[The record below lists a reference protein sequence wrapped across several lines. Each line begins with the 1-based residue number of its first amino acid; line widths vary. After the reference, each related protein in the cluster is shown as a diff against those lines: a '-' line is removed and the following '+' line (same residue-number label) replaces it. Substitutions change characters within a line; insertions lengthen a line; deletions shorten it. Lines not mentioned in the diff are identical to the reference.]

1 VYPFLTV
8 ASFFTIYTTISSKK
22 PYLSK
27 TLFFACMR
35 THFVQI
41 PKIAKKFAI
50 ATVQKILQML
60 VQKGLNFVTQ
70 SLDFE
75 GLKVFFC

>member
-1 VYPFLTV
+1 
-8 ASFFTIYTTISSKK
+8 
-22 PYLSK
+22 
-27 TLFFACMR
+27 MR